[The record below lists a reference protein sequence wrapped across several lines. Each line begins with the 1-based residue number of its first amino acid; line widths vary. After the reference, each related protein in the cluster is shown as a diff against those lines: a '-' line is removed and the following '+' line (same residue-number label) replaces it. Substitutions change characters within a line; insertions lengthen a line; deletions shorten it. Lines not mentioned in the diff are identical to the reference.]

1 MNLIHFIIF
10 ACIVYIA
17 IELGRMSAKN
27 DMRRRFAS
35 IGGVGQKFPDVTTVI
50 NYVLKLRDQVEKLEH
65 DNQALNNSLN
75 IARAGSEKLERDYKV
90 LLAQLKEKRKECEAQ
105 ETFISQ
111 QGDSNKALVARINK
125 CADKF
130 DEWMQKLW
138 EFVSAINND
147 ACEHATG
154 LSKYGIDMNKTGKK
168 YIYVTE
174 LLNKSHLL
182 TIGELEVLK
191 NGKINYDGGSRS
203 LGNYLSKE
211 NEGWLNDINP
221 EGALP
226 ILKPREPKPIAL
238 IFDYYGFM
246 KVADE
251 YSEVKASSINIINE
265 SANML
270 DYMRKIKDEFP
281 NILYNKKS

>member
-1 MNLIHFIIF
+1 MDLIHFIIF

-17 IELGRMSAKN
+17 IVLGRMSAKN

-35 IGGVGQKFPDVTTVI
+35 IEEGQKFPDVTTVI

-75 IARAGSEKLERDYKV
+75 IARAGSEKLERDYKK
-90 LLAQLKEKRKECEAQ
+90 LLEQLKEKRKECEMQ

-138 EFVSAINND
+138 DFVGVINDNTMK
-147 ACEHATG
+147 HATG
-154 LSKYGIDMNKTGKK
+154 LSEYGRDMDKIGRK
-168 YIYVTE
+168 YIYATE

-182 TIGELEVLK
+182 SIGEVEVQK
-191 NGKINYDGGSRS
+191 NGSLKYSEGSRS
-203 LGNYLSKE
+203 LGNYSSKE
-211 NEGWLNDINP
+211 NWAWLNALNP
-221 EGALP
+221 MRTLP
-226 ILKPREPKPIAL
+226 YMKPRESKPIAL
-238 IFDYYGFM
+238 ITDYFDYKQLAM
-246 KVADE
+246 KYNGVLKTSTD
-251 YSEVKASSINIINE
+251 IINE
-265 SANML
+265 SAKML
-270 DYMRKIKDEFP
+270 DYMKEIKNEFP